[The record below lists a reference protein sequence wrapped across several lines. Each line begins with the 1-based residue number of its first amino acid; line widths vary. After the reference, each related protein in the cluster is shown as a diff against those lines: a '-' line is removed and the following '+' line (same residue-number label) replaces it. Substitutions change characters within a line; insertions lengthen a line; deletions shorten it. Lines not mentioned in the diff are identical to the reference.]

1 MIGRL
6 GEENIQWSFPGDFLT
21 EEKVGAI
28 RRQEGGEPR
37 DTSSKAAAAAAGT
50 GMKSSATELFFHG
63 RYGESAYF
71 GDEMPYIKF

>member
-6 GEENIQWSFPGDFLT
+6 GEENIQRSFPGDSVT

-28 RRQEGGEPR
+28 RRQESGEPR
-37 DTSSKAAAAAAGT
+37 HSSSKAVGRKVREEPA
-50 GMKSSATELFFHG
+50 ELFFH
-63 RYGESAYF
+63 GESAYF

>member
-37 DTSSKAAAAAAGT
+37 CSSKAEKRKVHEGGDGAI
-50 GMKSSATELFFHG
+50 LP
-63 RYGESAYF
+63 RRIRRSAYF